1 MPFRKV
7 YGMGNTKP
15 EEGAYK
21 ENDATETFSGKA
33 QREAQNS
40 ASKANATDASHV
52 SSTSAAYGAS
62 TDASLNDAEKSSQ
75 PAARRKL
82 GKAWMFSLA
91 IITIAVVS
99 AIFATF
105 TGGPRQS
112 TPNAA
117 NTVSHKT
124 VTIGLKLAPTNLDIR
139 NQSGSSLDQLLIGN
153 VYEGLVARN
162 AKNQVSPSLAKSWEV
177 SKNGL
182 RYTFHL
188 RKNAA
193 FSNGHKLTAKDA
205 AWSFNELVSKQYRGS
220 NMVGKVESAKAKDD
234 YTFEITLKEPNAK
247 LLWAL
252 CSRSGLVFDRN
263 ASYDAKTQAVGSG
276 PYLIDKFVPNDR
288 VVLKANPRYK
298 GIHPAK
304 TSKIVVRY
312 FVDDNAAVDAL
323 SSGAVQA
330 LAPIS
335 GQLAK
340 PFKDDTK
347 RYVVRAGNGTDKFV
361 LAMNMKGERTKDKR
375 VREAIRYAIDH
386 KQIIAS
392 RGGTDVALGGP
403 IPSLDPGYED
413 LTKLYPHDLRRAK
426 ALMKE
431 AGFDESHPLQLSLTY
446 PNIYGTQLGDQLR
459 SQLKPAGIDLKVNV
473 VEFTTW
479 LQDVYK
485 NKQYDLSMVDHNE
498 SHDFGQWADPTYYY
512 GYDNKQVQD
521 LYAKAM
527 LSASESDSAKLLAEA
542 ARIISKDAP
551 ADWLFNYRVVTAK
564 VKALE
569 GMPFDMNQELLPLYN
584 LRLS

>member
-1 MPFRKV
+1 
-7 YGMGNTKP
+7 MGNAKP
-15 EEGAYK
+15 EEGVHE
-21 ENDATETFSGKA
+21 ENGATETFSGESYA
-33 QREAQNS
+33 SNSYDNASADS
-40 ASKANATDASHV
+40 ASK
-52 SSTSAAYGAS
+52 SST
-62 TDASLNDAEKSSQ
+62 DDSLNAAAKSNTSSKN
-75 PAARRKL
+75 RKL
-82 GKAWMFSLA
+82 SKPWLF
-91 IITIAVVS
+91 TIVIVAVVVIS
-99 AIFATF
+99 AIFATVTDPSLF
-105 TGGPRQS
+105 KSQ
-112 TPNAA
+112 NAA
-117 NTVSHKT
+117 STMSHKT
-124 VTIGLKLAPTNLDIR
+124 ITIGLKLAPTNLDIR

-162 AKNQVSPSLAKSWEV
+162 EKNQVSPSLAKSWEV
-177 SKNGL
+177 SKDGL

-188 RKNAA
+188 RKDSV

-252 CSRSGLVFDRN
+252 CSRAGLVFDKT
-263 ASYDAKTQAVGSG
+263 AKYDAKTQAVGSG
-276 PYLIDKFVPNDR
+276 PYLIEKFVPSDR

-304 TSKIVVRY
+304 TEKVVVRY

-323 SSGAVQA
+323 SSGAVKA

-340 PFKDDTK
+340 PFKDDSK

-361 LAMNMKGERTKDKR
+361 LAMNMNGERTKDAR
-375 VREAIRYAIDH
+375 VRKAIRYAIDH

-392 RGGTDVALGGP
+392 RGGTDLALGGP

-413 LTKLYPHDLRRAK
+413 LTKLYPHNIDRAK
-426 ALMKE
+426 SLMKD
-431 AGFDESHPLQLSLTY
+431 AGFDKSHPLKLSLTY

-459 SQLKPAGIDLKVNV
+459 SQLEAVGIDLRVNV

-527 LSASESDSAKLLAEA
+527 LCANEHESAKLLAKA

-564 VKALE
+564 VKNLE
-569 GMPFDMNQELLPLYN
+569 GMPFDMNQEILPLYN
-584 LRLS
+584 LRLTK

>member
-1 MPFRKV
+1 MPLRKV
-7 YGMGNTKP
+7 YGMSNSKP
-15 EEGAYK
+15 EESVHE
-21 ENDATETFSGKA
+21 ENGATEKFSGKTND
-33 QREAQNS
+33 EAN
-40 ASKANATDASHV
+40 K
-52 SSTSAAYGAS
+52 STSFAAS
-62 TDASLNDAEKSSQ
+62 TDSSLNEAEKYAYSGSK
-75 PAARRKL
+75 RKM
-82 GKAWMFSLA
+82 GKMWLFSLA
-91 IITIAVVS
+91 IVFIVVFS
-99 AIFATF
+99 AIFATL
-105 TGGPRQS
+105 TTS
-112 TPNAA
+112 NKPNKS
-117 NTVSHKT
+117 NSVSEISNKT
-124 VTIGLKLAPTNLDIR
+124 ISVGLKLAPTNLDIR

-162 AKNQVSPSLAKSWEV
+162 ATNQVVPSLAQSWEV
-177 SKNGL
+177 SKDGL
-182 RYTFHL
+182 RYTFHM
-188 RKNAA
+188 RKGAV
-193 FSNGHKLTAKDA
+193 FSNGDKLTAHDA
-205 AWSFNELVSKQYRGS
+205 EWSFNELIAKKYRGS

-252 CSRSGLVFDRN
+252 CSRSGLVFDKN
-263 ASYDAKTQAVGSG
+263 AKYDAKTQAVGSG

-298 GIHPAK
+298 GIHRAK
-304 TSKIVVRY
+304 TNKIVVRY

-323 SSGAVQA
+323 SSGSVQA

-340 PFKDDTK
+340 PFKDDSK
-347 RYVVRAGNGTDKFV
+347 RYDVSAGNGTDKFV

-375 VREAIRYAIDH
+375 VRKAIRYAIDH

-392 RGGTDVALGGP
+392 RGGTDLALGGP

-413 LTKLYPHDLRRAK
+413 LTKLYPHDLQRAK
-426 ALMKE
+426 ELMKE
-431 AGFDESHPLQLSLTY
+431 VGFDESHPMDLTLTY
-446 PNIYGTQLGDQLR
+446 PNIYGTQIGDQLR
-459 SQLKPAGIDLKVNV
+459 SQLKPIGINLKVNI

-527 LSASESDSAKLLAEA
+527 LCADPKESNKLLAKA
-542 ARIISKDAP
+542 ARIISEDAP

-564 VKALE
+564 VKNLE
-569 GMPFDMNQELLPLYN
+569 GMPFDMNQEILPLYN

>member
-1 MPFRKV
+1 
-7 YGMGNTKP
+7 MGNAKP
-15 EEGAYK
+15 EEGVHE
-21 ENDATETFSGKA
+21 ENGATETFSGESYA
-33 QREAQNS
+33 SNSYDNASADS
-40 ASKANATDASHV
+40 ASK
-52 SSTSAAYGAS
+52 SST
-62 TDASLNDAEKSSQ
+62 DDSLNAAAKESASSKN
-75 PAARRKL
+75 RKL
-82 GKAWMFSLA
+82 SKPWLF
-91 IITIAVVS
+91 TIAIVAIVVIS
-99 AIFATF
+99 AIFATVTDPSLF
-105 TGGPRQS
+105 KSQNAVS
-112 TPNAA
+112 TM
-117 NTVSHKT
+117 SHKT

-162 AKNQVSPSLAKSWEV
+162 EKNQVSPSLAKSWEV
-177 SKNGL
+177 SKDGL

-188 RKNAA
+188 RKDSV

-252 CSRSGLVFDRN
+252 CSRAGLVFDKT
-263 ASYDAKTQAVGSG
+263 AKYDAKTQAVGSG
-276 PYLIDKFVPNDR
+276 PYLIEKFVPSDR
-288 VVLKANPRYK
+288 VVLKANPSYK

-304 TSKIVVRY
+304 TEKVVIRY

-323 SSGAVQA
+323 SSGSVEA

-340 PFKDDTK
+340 PFKDDSK

-361 LAMNMKGERTKDKR
+361 LAMNMNGERTKDAR
-375 VREAIRYAIDH
+375 VRKAIRYAIDH

-392 RGGTDVALGGP
+392 RGGTDLALGGP

-413 LTKLYPHDLRRAK
+413 LTKLYPHNIDRAK

-431 AGFDESHPLQLSLTY
+431 AGFDKSHPLQLSLTY

-459 SQLKPAGIDLKVNV
+459 SQLEAVGIDLRVNV

-512 GYDNKQVQD
+512 GYNNSKVQD

-527 LSASESDSAKLLAEA
+527 LCANEHDSAKLLAKA
-542 ARIISKDAP
+542 ARIVSEDAP

-564 VKALE
+564 VKNLE
-569 GMPFDMNQELLPLYN
+569 GMPFDMNQEILPLYN
-584 LRLS
+584 LRLAK

>member
-1 MPFRKV
+1 
-7 YGMGNTKP
+7 MGNTKP
-15 EEGAYK
+15 EKGAYE
-21 ENDATETFSGKA
+21 ENDATKIVSGKNKN
-33 QREAQNS
+33 EAS
-40 ASKANATDASHV
+40 RVASFD
-52 SSTSAAYGAS
+52 SSTDS
-62 TDASLNDAEKSSQ
+62 SLNSAEKSSS
-75 PAARRKL
+75 ARSKYKI
-82 GKAWMFSLA
+82 GKMWMLSLV
-91 IITIAVVS
+91 IVVIAVFS
-99 AIFATF
+99 AIFATL
-105 TGGPRQS
+105 
-112 TPNAA
+112 TPKSNKSNSSSAMSYK
-117 NTVSHKT
+117 TVS
-124 VTIGLKLAPTNLDIR
+124 IGLKLAPTNLDIR

-153 VYEGLVARN
+153 VYEGLVARD
-162 AKNQVSPSLAKSWEV
+162 AKNQVSPSLAKSWEI
-177 SKNGL
+177 SKDGL

-188 RKNAA
+188 RKDSL

-205 AWSFNELVSKQYRGS
+205 EWSFNELVSKKYRGS

-263 ASYDAKTQAVGSG
+263 AKYDAKTQAVGSG
-276 PYLIDKFVPNDR
+276 PYLVDKFVPNDR

-304 TSKIVVRY
+304 TAKIVVRY
-312 FVDDNAAVDAL
+312 FVDDNAAIDAL
-323 SSGAVQA
+323 SSGSVQA

-340 PFKDDTK
+340 PFKDDAAH
-347 RYVVRAGNGTDKFV
+347 YDVHAGNGTDKFV

-392 RGGTDVALGGP
+392 RGGTDVPLGGP

-413 LTKLYPHDLRRAK
+413 LTNLYPHNVDRAK
-426 ALMKE
+426 ELMKK

-446 PNIYGTQLGDQLR
+446 PNIYGTQIGDQLR
-459 SQLKPAGIDLKVNV
+459 SQLKPVGIDLKVNV

-527 LSASESDSAKLLAEA
+527 LSANNDESEKLLAKA
-542 ARIISKDAP
+542 AKIVSEDAP

-564 VKALE
+564 VKNLE
-569 GMPFDMNQELLPLYN
+569 GMPFDMNQEILPLYN

>member
-1 MPFRKV
+1 MPLRKV
-7 YGMGNTKP
+7 YGMSNSKP
-15 EEGAYK
+15 EESVHE
-21 ENDATETFSGKA
+21 ENGATEKFSGKTND
-33 QREAQNS
+33 EAN
-40 ASKANATDASHV
+40 K
-52 SSTSAAYGAS
+52 STSFAAS
-62 TDASLNDAEKSSQ
+62 TDSSLNEAEKYAYSGSK
-75 PAARRKL
+75 RKM
-82 GKAWMFSLA
+82 GKIWLFSLA
-91 IITIAVVS
+91 IVLVVVFS
-99 AIFATF
+99 AIFATL
-105 TGGPRQS
+105 TTS
-112 TPNAA
+112 NKPNKS
-117 NTVSHKT
+117 NSVSEISNKTVS
-124 VTIGLKLAPTNLDIR
+124 IGLKLAPTNLDIR

-162 AKNQVSPSLAKSWEV
+162 DINQVVPSLAQSWEI
-177 SKNGL
+177 SKDGL
-182 RYTFHL
+182 RYTFHM
-188 RKNAA
+188 RKGAV
-193 FSNGHKLTAKDA
+193 FSNGDRLTAHDA
-205 AWSFNELVSKQYRGS
+205 EWSFNELIAKKYRGS

-252 CSRSGLVFDRN
+252 CSRSGLVFDKN
-263 ASYDAKTQAVGSG
+263 AKYDAKTQAVGSG

-298 GIHPAK
+298 GIHRAQ
-304 TSKIVVRY
+304 TNKIVVRY

-323 SSGAVQA
+323 SSGSVQA

-340 PFKDDTK
+340 PFKDDSK
-347 RYVVRAGNGTDKFV
+347 RYDVSAGNGTDKFV

-375 VREAIRYAIDH
+375 VRKAIRYAIDH

-392 RGGTDVALGGP
+392 RGGTDLALGGP

-413 LTKLYPHDLRRAK
+413 LTKLYLHDLQRAK
-426 ALMKE
+426 ELMKE
-431 AGFDESHPLQLSLTY
+431 VGFDESHPMDLTLTY
-446 PNIYGTQLGDQLR
+446 PNIYGTQIGDQLR
-459 SQLKPAGIDLKVNV
+459 SQLKPIGINLKVNI

-527 LSASESDSAKLLAEA
+527 LCANPKESDKLLAQA
-542 ARIISKDAP
+542 ARIISEDAP

-564 VKALE
+564 VKNLE
-569 GMPFDMNQELLPLYN
+569 GMSFDMNQEILPLYN

>member
-1 MPFRKV
+1 
-7 YGMGNTKP
+7 MGNAKP
-15 EEGAYK
+15 EEGVHE
-21 ENDATETFSGKA
+21 ENGATETFSGESYA
-33 QREAQNS
+33 SNSYDNASADS
-40 ASKANATDASHV
+40 ASK
-52 SSTSAAYGAS
+52 SST
-62 TDASLNDAEKSSQ
+62 DDSLNAAAKESASSKN
-75 PAARRKL
+75 RKL
-82 GKAWMFSLA
+82 SKPWLF
-91 IITIAVVS
+91 TIVIVAVVVIS
-99 AIFATF
+99 AIFATVTDPSLF
-105 TGGPRQS
+105 KSQ
-112 TPNAA
+112 NAA
-117 NTVSHKT
+117 STMSHKT
-124 VTIGLKLAPTNLDIR
+124 ITIGLKLAPTNLDIR

-162 AKNQVSPSLAKSWEV
+162 EKNQVSPSLAKSWEV
-177 SKNGL
+177 SKDGL

-188 RKNAA
+188 RKDSV

-252 CSRSGLVFDRN
+252 CSRAGLVFDKT
-263 ASYDAKTQAVGSG
+263 AKYDAKTQAVGSG
-276 PYLIDKFVPNDR
+276 PYLIEKFVPSDR

-304 TSKIVVRY
+304 TEKVVVRY

-323 SSGAVQA
+323 SSGAVKA

-340 PFKDDTK
+340 PFKDDSK

-361 LAMNMKGERTKDKR
+361 LAMNMNGERTKDAR
-375 VREAIRYAIDH
+375 VRKAIRYAIDH

-392 RGGTDVALGGP
+392 RGGTDLALGGP

-413 LTKLYPHDLRRAK
+413 LTKLYPHNIDRAK
-426 ALMKE
+426 SLMKD
-431 AGFDESHPLQLSLTY
+431 AGFDKSHPLKLSLTY

-459 SQLKPAGIDLKVNV
+459 SQLEAVGIDLRVNV

-527 LSASESDSAKLLAEA
+527 LCANEHESAKLLAKA

-564 VKALE
+564 VKNLE
-569 GMPFDMNQELLPLYN
+569 GMPFDMNQEILPLYN
-584 LRLS
+584 LRLTK

>member
-1 MPFRKV
+1 
-7 YGMGNTKP
+7 MGNAKP
-15 EEGAYK
+15 EEGVHE
-21 ENDATETFSGKA
+21 ENGATEIFSGESYA
-33 QREAQNS
+33 SNSCDNASADS
-40 ASKANATDASHV
+40 ASK
-52 SSTSAAYGAS
+52 SST
-62 TDASLNDAEKSSQ
+62 DDSLNAAAKSNTSSKN
-75 PAARRKL
+75 RKL
-82 GKAWMFSLA
+82 SKPWLF
-91 IITIAVVS
+91 TIVIVAVVVIS
-99 AIFATF
+99 AIFATVTDPSLF
-105 TGGPRQS
+105 KSQ
-112 TPNAA
+112 NAA
-117 NTVSHKT
+117 STMSHKT
-124 VTIGLKLAPTNLDIR
+124 ITIGLKLAPTNLDIR

-153 VYEGLVARN
+153 VYEGLVTRN
-162 AKNQVSPSLAKSWEV
+162 EKNQVSPSLAKSWEV
-177 SKNGL
+177 SKDGL

-188 RKNAA
+188 RKDSV

-252 CSRSGLVFDRN
+252 CYRAGLVFDKT
-263 ASYDAKTQAVGSG
+263 AKYDAKMQAVGSG
-276 PYLIDKFVPNDR
+276 PYLIEKFVPSDR

-304 TSKIVVRY
+304 TEKVVVRY

-323 SSGAVQA
+323 SSGAVKA

-340 PFKDDTK
+340 PFKDDSK

-361 LAMNMKGERTKDKR
+361 LAMNMNGERTKDAR
-375 VREAIRYAIDH
+375 VRKAIRYAIDH

-392 RGGTDVALGGP
+392 RGGTDLALGGP

-413 LTKLYPHDLRRAK
+413 LTKLYPHNIDRAK
-426 ALMKE
+426 SLMKD
-431 AGFDESHPLQLSLTY
+431 AGFDKSHPLKLSLTY

-459 SQLKPAGIDLKVNV
+459 SQLEAVGIDLRVNV

-512 GYDNKQVQD
+512 GYDSKQVQD

-527 LSASESDSAKLLAEA
+527 LCANEHDSAKLLAKA

-564 VKALE
+564 VKNLE
-569 GMPFDMNQELLPLYN
+569 GMPFDMNQEILPLYN
-584 LRLS
+584 LRLTK

>member
-15 EEGAYK
+15 EEGAHEVTGATK
-21 ENDATETFSGKA
+21 EFPGKTY
-33 QREAQNS
+33 ESKSNES
-40 ASKANATDASHV
+40 AKA
-52 SSTSAAYGAS
+52 SAAKASAVKAS
-62 TDASLNDAEKSSQ
+62 TDESLNDAASNA
-75 PAARRKL
+75 PRNRKL
-82 GKAWMFSLA
+82 SKPWF
-91 IITIAVVS
+91 ITIAIVAIVVIS
-99 AIFATF
+99 AIFATVTDKNLF
-105 TGGPRQS
+105 NS
-112 TPNAA
+112 KSA
-117 NTVSHKT
+117 VSEMSHKN

-139 NQSGSSLDQLLIGN
+139 NQSGSALDQLLIGN

-162 AKNQVSPSLAKSWEV
+162 SKNQVSPSLAKSWEI
-177 SKNGL
+177 SKDGL

-188 RKNAA
+188 RKNAV

-205 AWSFNELVSKQYRGS
+205 EWSFNELVSKQYRGS

-234 YTFEITLKEPNAK
+234 YTFEITLKEPNSK

-252 CSRSGLVFDRN
+252 CSRAGLVFDKTAN
-263 ASYDAKTQAVGSG
+263 YDAKTQAVGSG
-276 PYLIDKFVPNDR
+276 PYVIEKFVPSDR
-288 VVLKANPRYK
+288 VVLKANKRYK

-304 TSKIVVRY
+304 TEKVVVRY

-323 SSGAVQA
+323 SSGAVEA

-340 PFKDDTK
+340 PFKDDSK

-361 LAMNMKGERTKDKR
+361 LAMNMNGERTKDAR
-375 VREAIRYAIDH
+375 VRKAIRYAIDH

-392 RGGTDVALGGP
+392 RGGTDIPLGGP

-413 LTKLYPHDLRRAK
+413 LTKLYPHNIQRAK
-426 ALMKE
+426 QLMKE

-459 SQLKPAGIDLKVNV
+459 SQLKAAGIDLKVNV

-512 GYDNKQVQD
+512 GYNNKQVQD

-527 LSASESDSAKLLAEA
+527 LCANEHESYEMLKKA

-564 VKALE
+564 VKNLE
-569 GMPFDMNQELLPLYN
+569 GMPFDMNQEILPLYN

>member
-1 MPFRKV
+1 MPLRKV
-7 YGMGNTKP
+7 YGMANSKP
-15 EEGAYK
+15 EESVHE
-21 ENDATETFSGKA
+21 ENGATEKFSGKTND
-33 QREAQNS
+33 EAN
-40 ASKANATDASHV
+40 K
-52 SSTSAAYGAS
+52 STSFAAS
-62 TDASLNDAEKSSQ
+62 TDSSLNEAEKYAYSGSK
-75 PAARRKL
+75 RKM
-82 GKAWMFSLA
+82 GKMWLFSLA
-91 IITIAVVS
+91 IVFIVVFS
-99 AIFATF
+99 AIFATL
-105 TGGPRQS
+105 TTS
-112 TPNAA
+112 NKPNKS
-117 NTVSHKT
+117 NSVSEISNKT
-124 VTIGLKLAPTNLDIR
+124 ISVGLKLAPTNLDIR

-162 AKNQVSPSLAKSWEV
+162 ATNQVVPSLAQSWEV
-177 SKNGL
+177 SKDGL
-182 RYTFHL
+182 RYTFHM
-188 RKNAA
+188 RKGAV
-193 FSNGHKLTAKDA
+193 FSNGDKLTAHDA
-205 AWSFNELVSKQYRGS
+205 EWSFNELIAKKYRGS

-252 CSRSGLVFDRN
+252 CSRSGLVFDKN
-263 ASYDAKTQAVGSG
+263 AKYDAKTQAVGSG

-298 GIHPAK
+298 GIHRAK
-304 TSKIVVRY
+304 TNKIVVRY

-323 SSGAVQA
+323 SSGSVQA

-340 PFKDDTK
+340 PFKDDSK
-347 RYVVRAGNGTDKFV
+347 RYDVSAGNGTDKFV

-375 VREAIRYAIDH
+375 VRKAIRYAIDH

-392 RGGTDVALGGP
+392 RGGTDLALGGP

-413 LTKLYPHDLRRAK
+413 LTKLYPHDLQRAK
-426 ALMKE
+426 ELMKE
-431 AGFDESHPLQLSLTY
+431 VGFDESHPMDLTLTY
-446 PNIYGTQLGDQLR
+446 PNIYGTQIGDQLR
-459 SQLKPAGIDLKVNV
+459 SQLKPIGINLKVNI

-527 LSASESDSAKLLAEA
+527 LSTDSKESYKLLAKA
-542 ARIISKDAP
+542 ARIISEDAP
-551 ADWLFNYRVVTAK
+551 ADWLFNYRVTTAK
-564 VKALE
+564 IKNLE
-569 GMPFDMNQELLPLYN
+569 GMPFDMNQEILPLYN

>member
-1 MPFRKV
+1 
-7 YGMGNTKP
+7 MGNAKP
-15 EEGAYK
+15 EEGVHE
-21 ENDATETFSGKA
+21 ENGATETFSGESYTSNSYDNA
-33 QREAQNS
+33 SADS
-40 ASKANATDASHV
+40 ASK
-52 SSTSAAYGAS
+52 SST
-62 TDASLNDAEKSSQ
+62 DDSLNAAAKESASSKN
-75 PAARRKL
+75 RKL
-82 GKAWMFSLA
+82 SKPWLFTIVIVA
-91 IITIAVVS
+91 IVVIS
-99 AIFATF
+99 AIFATVTDPSLF
-105 TGGPRQS
+105 KSQNAVS
-112 TPNAA
+112 TM
-117 NTVSHKT
+117 SHKT

-162 AKNQVSPSLAKSWEV
+162 EKNQVSPSLAKSWEV
-177 SKNGL
+177 SKDGL
-182 RYTFHL
+182 HYTFHL
-188 RKNAA
+188 RKDSV

-252 CSRSGLVFDRN
+252 CSRAGLVFDKT
-263 ASYDAKTQAVGSG
+263 AKYDAKTQAVGSG
-276 PYLIDKFVPNDR
+276 PYLIEKFVQSDR

-304 TSKIVVRY
+304 TEKVVIRY

-323 SSGAVQA
+323 SSGSVEA

-340 PFKDDTK
+340 PFKDDSK

-361 LAMNMKGERTKDKR
+361 LAMNMNGERTKDAR
-375 VREAIRYAIDH
+375 VRKAIRYAIDH

-392 RGGTDVALGGP
+392 RGGTDLALGGP

-413 LTKLYPHDLRRAK
+413 LTKLYPHNIDRAK
-426 ALMKE
+426 SLMKD
-431 AGFDESHPLQLSLTY
+431 AGFDKSHPLQLSLTY

-459 SQLKPAGIDLKVNV
+459 SQLEAVGIDLRVNV

-512 GYDNKQVQD
+512 GYNNSKVQD

-527 LSASESDSAKLLAEA
+527 LCANEHDSAKLLAKA
-542 ARIISKDAP
+542 ARIISEDAP

-564 VKALE
+564 VKNLE
-569 GMPFDMNQELLPLYN
+569 GMPFDMNQEILPLYN
-584 LRLS
+584 LRLAK

>member
-1 MPFRKV
+1 MS
-7 YGMGNTKP
+7 NAKP
-15 EEGAYK
+15 EEGVHE
-21 ENDATETFSGKA
+21 ENGATETFSGESYTSNSYDNA
-33 QREAQNS
+33 SADS
-40 ASKANATDASHV
+40 ASK
-52 SSTSAAYGAS
+52 SST
-62 TDASLNDAEKSSQ
+62 DDSLNAAAKESASSKN
-75 PAARRKL
+75 RKL
-82 GKAWMFSLA
+82 SKPWLFTIVIVA
-91 IITIAVVS
+91 IVVIS
-99 AIFATF
+99 AIFATVTDPSLF
-105 TGGPRQS
+105 KSQTAVS
-112 TPNAA
+112 TM
-117 NTVSHKT
+117 SHKT

-162 AKNQVSPSLAKSWEV
+162 EKNQVSPSLAKSWDV
-177 SKNGL
+177 SKDGL

-188 RKNAA
+188 RKDSV

-252 CSRSGLVFDRN
+252 CSRAGLVFDKT
-263 ASYDAKTQAVGSG
+263 AKYDAKTQAVGSG
-276 PYLIDKFVPNDR
+276 PYLIEKFVPSDR

-304 TSKIVVRY
+304 TEKVVVRY

-323 SSGAVQA
+323 SSGSVEA

-340 PFKDDTK
+340 PFKDDSK

-361 LAMNMKGERTKDKR
+361 LAMNMNGERTKDAR
-375 VREAIRYAIDH
+375 VRKAIRYAIDH

-392 RGGTDVALGGP
+392 RGGTDLALGGP

-413 LTKLYPHDLRRAK
+413 LTKLYPHNIDRAK
-426 ALMKE
+426 ALMKD
-431 AGFDESHPLQLSLTY
+431 AGFDKSHPLQLSLTY
-446 PNIYGTQLGDQLR
+446 PNIYGTQIGDQLR
-459 SQLKPAGIDLKVNV
+459 SQLEAVGIDLRVNV

-512 GYDNKQVQD
+512 GYNNSKVQD

-527 LSASESDSAKLLAEA
+527 LCANEHDSAKLLAKA
-542 ARIISKDAP
+542 ARIVSEDAP

-564 VKALE
+564 VKNLE
-569 GMPFDMNQELLPLYN
+569 GMPFDMNQEILPLYN
-584 LRLS
+584 LRLAK

>member
-1 MPFRKV
+1 
-7 YGMGNTKP
+7 MGNTKP
-15 EEGAYK
+15 EEGAH
-21 ENDATETFSGKA
+21 EVTGATEEFSGKTC
-33 QREAQNS
+33 ES
-40 ASKANATDASHV
+40 ASYESAKASASN
-52 SSTSAAYGAS
+52 AS
-62 TDASLNDAEKSSQ
+62 TDESLNDAASNA
-75 PAARRKL
+75 PRNRKL
-82 GKAWMFSLA
+82 SKPWLFTIVIVA
-91 IITIAVVS
+91 IVVVS
-99 AIFATF
+99 AIFATVTDPNLF
-105 TGGPRQS
+105 RSQNVVS
-112 TPNAA
+112 TM
-117 NTVSHKT
+117 SHKT

-139 NQSGSSLDQLLIGN
+139 NQSGSALDQLLIGN

-162 AKNQVSPSLAKSWEV
+162 EKNQVSPSLAESWDV
-177 SKNGL
+177 SKDGL
-182 RYTFHL
+182 HYTFHL
-188 RKNAA
+188 RKDAV

-252 CSRSGLVFDRN
+252 CSRSGLVFDKT
-263 ASYDAKTQAVGSG
+263 AKYDAKTQAVGSG
-276 PYLIDKFVPNDR
+276 PYLIEKFVPNDR

-304 TSKIVVRY
+304 TEKVVVRY

-323 SSGAVQA
+323 SSGAVEA

-340 PFKDDTK
+340 PFKDDSK

-361 LAMNMKGERTKDKR
+361 LAMNMNGERTKDKR
-375 VREAIRYAIDH
+375 VRQAIRYAIDH

-413 LTKLYPHDLRRAK
+413 LTKLYPHDINRAK
-426 ALMKE
+426 ALMKD
-431 AGFDESHPLQLSLTY
+431 AGFDESHPLSLILTY

-512 GYDNKQVQD
+512 GYDNKQVQE

-527 LSASESDSAKLLAEA
+527 LSASESDSAKLLAKA

-564 VKALE
+564 VKNLE
-569 GMPFDMNQELLPLYN
+569 GMSFDMNQEILPLYN

>member
-1 MPFRKV
+1 
-7 YGMGNTKP
+7 MGNAKP
-15 EEGAYK
+15 EEGVHE
-21 ENDATETFSGKA
+21 ENGATETFSGESYA
-33 QREAQNS
+33 SNSYDNASADS
-40 ASKANATDASHV
+40 ASK
-52 SSTSAAYGAS
+52 SST
-62 TDASLNDAEKSSQ
+62 DDSLNAAAKSNTSSKN
-75 PAARRKL
+75 RKL
-82 GKAWMFSLA
+82 SKPWLF
-91 IITIAVVS
+91 TIVIVAVVVIS
-99 AIFATF
+99 AIFATVTDPSLF
-105 TGGPRQS
+105 KSQ
-112 TPNAA
+112 NAA
-117 NTVSHKT
+117 STMSHKT
-124 VTIGLKLAPTNLDIR
+124 ITIGLKLAPTNLDIR

-162 AKNQVSPSLAKSWEV
+162 EKNQVSPSLAKSWEV
-177 SKNGL
+177 SKDGL

-188 RKNAA
+188 RKDSV

-252 CSRSGLVFDRN
+252 CSRAGLVFDKT
-263 ASYDAKTQAVGSG
+263 AKYDAKTQAVGSG
-276 PYLIDKFVPNDR
+276 PYLIEKFVPSDR

-304 TSKIVVRY
+304 TEKVVVRY

-323 SSGAVQA
+323 SSGAVKA

-340 PFKDDTK
+340 PFKDDSK

-361 LAMNMKGERTKDKR
+361 LAMNMNGERTKDAR
-375 VREAIRYAIDH
+375 VRKAIRYAIDH

-392 RGGTDVALGGP
+392 RGGTDLALGGP

-413 LTKLYPHDLRRAK
+413 LTKLYPHNIDRAK
-426 ALMKE
+426 SLMKD
-431 AGFDESHPLQLSLTY
+431 AGFDKSHPLKLSLTY

-459 SQLKPAGIDLKVNV
+459 SQLEAVGIDLRVNV

-512 GYDNKQVQD
+512 GYDSKQVQD
-521 LYAKAM
+521 LYAKTM
-527 LSASESDSAKLLAEA
+527 LCANEHDSAKLLAKA

-564 VKALE
+564 VKNLE
-569 GMPFDMNQELLPLYN
+569 GMPFDMNQEILPLYN
-584 LRLS
+584 LRLTK

>member
-1 MPFRKV
+1 MS
-7 YGMGNTKP
+7 NAKP
-15 EEGAYK
+15 EEGVHE
-21 ENDATETFSGKA
+21 ENGATETFSGESYTSNSYDNA
-33 QREAQNS
+33 SADS
-40 ASKANATDASHV
+40 ASK
-52 SSTSAAYGAS
+52 SST
-62 TDASLNDAEKSSQ
+62 DDSLNAAAKESASSKN
-75 PAARRKL
+75 RKL
-82 GKAWMFSLA
+82 SKPWLFTIVIVA
-91 IITIAVVS
+91 IVVIS
-99 AIFATF
+99 AIFATVTDPSLF
-105 TGGPRQS
+105 KSQNAVS
-112 TPNAA
+112 TM
-117 NTVSHKT
+117 SHKT

-153 VYEGLVARN
+153 VYESLVARN
-162 AKNQVSPSLAKSWEV
+162 EKNQVSPSLAKSWDV
-177 SKNGL
+177 SKDGL

-188 RKNAA
+188 RKDSV

-252 CSRSGLVFDRN
+252 CSRAGLVFDKT
-263 ASYDAKTQAVGSG
+263 AKYDAKTQAVGSG
-276 PYLIDKFVPNDR
+276 PYLIEKFVQSDR

-304 TSKIVVRY
+304 TEKVVIRY

-323 SSGAVQA
+323 SSGSVEA

-340 PFKDDTK
+340 PFKDDSK

-361 LAMNMKGERTKDKR
+361 LAMNMNGERTKDAR
-375 VREAIRYAIDH
+375 VRKAIRYAIDH

-392 RGGTDVALGGP
+392 RGGTDLALGGP

-413 LTKLYPHDLRRAK
+413 LTKLYPHNIDRAK
-426 ALMKE
+426 ALMKD
-431 AGFDESHPLQLSLTY
+431 AGFDKSHPLQLSLTY

-459 SQLKPAGIDLKVNV
+459 SQLEAVGIDLRVNV

-512 GYDNKQVQD
+512 GYNNSKVQD

-527 LSASESDSAKLLAEA
+527 LCANEHDSAKLLAKA
-542 ARIISKDAP
+542 ARIVSEDAP

-564 VKALE
+564 VKNLE
-569 GMPFDMNQELLPLYN
+569 GMPFDMNQEILPLYN
-584 LRLS
+584 LRLAK

>member
-1 MPFRKV
+1 
-7 YGMGNTKP
+7 MGNAKP
-15 EEGAYK
+15 EEGVHE
-21 ENDATETFSGKA
+21 ENGATETFSGESYA
-33 QREAQNS
+33 SSSYDNASADS
-40 ASKANATDASHV
+40 ASK
-52 SSTSAAYGAS
+52 SST
-62 TDASLNDAEKSSQ
+62 DDSLNAAAKSNTSSKN
-75 PAARRKL
+75 RKL
-82 GKAWMFSLA
+82 SKPWLF
-91 IITIAVVS
+91 TIVIVAVVVIS
-99 AIFATF
+99 AIFATVTDPSLF
-105 TGGPRQS
+105 KSQ
-112 TPNAA
+112 NAA
-117 NTVSHKT
+117 STMSHKT
-124 VTIGLKLAPTNLDIR
+124 ITIGLKLAPTNLDIR

-162 AKNQVSPSLAKSWEV
+162 EKNQVSPSLAKSWEV
-177 SKNGL
+177 SKDGL

-188 RKNAA
+188 RKDSV

-252 CSRSGLVFDRN
+252 CSRAGLVFDKT
-263 ASYDAKTQAVGSG
+263 AKYDAKTQAVGSG
-276 PYLIDKFVPNDR
+276 PYLIEKFVPSDR

-304 TSKIVVRY
+304 TEKVVVRY

-323 SSGAVQA
+323 SSGAVKA

-340 PFKDDTK
+340 PFKDDSK

-361 LAMNMKGERTKDKR
+361 LAMNMNGERTKDAR
-375 VREAIRYAIDH
+375 VRKAIRYAIDH

-392 RGGTDVALGGP
+392 RGSTDLALGGP

-413 LTKLYPHDLRRAK
+413 LTKLYPHNIDRAK
-426 ALMKE
+426 SLMKD
-431 AGFDESHPLQLSLTY
+431 AGFDKSHPLKLSLTY

-459 SQLKPAGIDLKVNV
+459 SQLEAVGIDLRVNV

-512 GYDNKQVQD
+512 GYDSKQVQD

-527 LSASESDSAKLLAEA
+527 LCANEHESAKLLAKA

-564 VKALE
+564 VKNLE
-569 GMPFDMNQELLPLYN
+569 GMPFDMNQEILPLYN
-584 LRLS
+584 LRLTK

>member
-1 MPFRKV
+1 
-7 YGMGNTKP
+7 MGNAKP
-15 EEGAYK
+15 EEGVHE
-21 ENDATETFSGKA
+21 ENGATETFSGESYTSNSYDNA
-33 QREAQNS
+33 SADS
-40 ASKANATDASHV
+40 ASK
-52 SSTSAAYGAS
+52 SST
-62 TDASLNDAEKSSQ
+62 DDSLNAAAKESASSKN
-75 PAARRKL
+75 RKL
-82 GKAWMFSLA
+82 SKPWLFTIVIVA
-91 IITIAVVS
+91 IVVIS
-99 AIFATF
+99 AIFATVTDPSLF
-105 TGGPRQS
+105 KSQNAVS
-112 TPNAA
+112 TM
-117 NTVSHKT
+117 SHKT

-162 AKNQVSPSLAKSWEV
+162 EKNQVSPSLAKSWEV
-177 SKNGL
+177 SKDGL

-188 RKNAA
+188 RKDSV

-252 CSRSGLVFDRN
+252 CSRAGLVFDKT
-263 ASYDAKTQAVGSG
+263 AKYDAKTQAVGSG
-276 PYLIDKFVPNDR
+276 PYLIEKFVQSDR

-304 TSKIVVRY
+304 TEKVVIRY

-323 SSGAVQA
+323 SSGSVEA

-340 PFKDDTK
+340 PFKDDSK

-361 LAMNMKGERTKDKR
+361 LAMNMNGERTKDAR
-375 VREAIRYAIDH
+375 VRKAIRYAIDH

-392 RGGTDVALGGP
+392 RGSTDLALGGP

-413 LTKLYPHDLRRAK
+413 LTKLYPHNIDRAK
-426 ALMKE
+426 ALMKD
-431 AGFDESHPLQLSLTY
+431 AGFDKSHPLQLSLTY

-459 SQLKPAGIDLKVNV
+459 SQLEAVGIDLRVNV

-512 GYDNKQVQD
+512 GYNNSKVQD

-527 LSASESDSAKLLAEA
+527 LCANEHDSAKLLAKA
-542 ARIISKDAP
+542 ARIVSEDAP

-564 VKALE
+564 VKNLE
-569 GMPFDMNQELLPLYN
+569 GMPFDMNQEILPLYN
-584 LRLS
+584 LRLAK

>member
-1 MPFRKV
+1 
-7 YGMGNTKP
+7 MGNAKP
-15 EEGAYK
+15 EEGVHE
-21 ENDATETFSGKA
+21 ENGATETFSGESYA
-33 QREAQNS
+33 SNSYDNASADS
-40 ASKANATDASHV
+40 ASK
-52 SSTSAAYGAS
+52 SST
-62 TDASLNDAEKSSQ
+62 DDSLNAAAKESASSKN
-75 PAARRKL
+75 RKL
-82 GKAWMFSLA
+82 SKPWLFTIVIVA
-91 IITIAVVS
+91 IVVIS
-99 AIFATF
+99 AIFATVTDPSLF
-105 TGGPRQS
+105 KSQNAVS
-112 TPNAA
+112 TM
-117 NTVSHKT
+117 SHKT

-162 AKNQVSPSLAKSWEV
+162 EKNQVSPSLAKSWEV
-177 SKNGL
+177 SKDGL
-182 RYTFHL
+182 HYTFHL
-188 RKNAA
+188 RKHSV

-252 CSRSGLVFDRN
+252 CSRAGLVFDKT
-263 ASYDAKTQAVGSG
+263 AKYDAKTQAVGSG
-276 PYLIDKFVPNDR
+276 PYLIEKFVPSDR

-304 TSKIVVRY
+304 TEKVVIRY

-323 SSGAVQA
+323 SSGSVEA

-340 PFKDDTK
+340 PFKDDSK

-361 LAMNMKGERTKDKR
+361 LAMNMNGERTKDAR
-375 VREAIRYAIDH
+375 VRKAIRYAIDH

-392 RGGTDVALGGP
+392 RGGTDLALGGP

-413 LTKLYPHDLRRAK
+413 LTKLYPHNIDRAK
-426 ALMKE
+426 ALMKD
-431 AGFDESHPLQLSLTY
+431 AGFDKSHPLQLSLTY

-459 SQLKPAGIDLKVNV
+459 SQLEAVGIDLRVNV

-512 GYDNKQVQD
+512 GYNNSKVQD

-527 LSASESDSAKLLAEA
+527 LCANEHDSAKLLAKA
-542 ARIISKDAP
+542 ARIISEDAP

-564 VKALE
+564 VKNLE
-569 GMPFDMNQELLPLYN
+569 GMPFDMNQEILPLYN
-584 LRLS
+584 LRLAK

>member
-1 MPFRKV
+1 MS
-7 YGMGNTKP
+7 NAKP
-15 EEGAYK
+15 EEGVHE
-21 ENDATETFSGKA
+21 ENGATETFSGESYTSNSYDNA
-33 QREAQNS
+33 SADS
-40 ASKANATDASHV
+40 ASK
-52 SSTSAAYGAS
+52 SST
-62 TDASLNDAEKSSQ
+62 DDSLNAAAKESASSKN
-75 PAARRKL
+75 RKL
-82 GKAWMFSLA
+82 SKPWLFTIVIVA
-91 IITIAVVS
+91 IVVIS
-99 AIFATF
+99 AIFATVTDPSLF
-105 TGGPRQS
+105 KSQNAVS
-112 TPNAA
+112 TM
-117 NTVSHKT
+117 SHKT

-162 AKNQVSPSLAKSWEV
+162 EKNQVSPSLAKSWDV
-177 SKNGL
+177 SKDGL

-188 RKNAA
+188 RKDSV

-252 CSRSGLVFDRN
+252 CSRAGLVFDKT
-263 ASYDAKTQAVGSG
+263 AKYDAKTQAVGSG
-276 PYLIDKFVPNDR
+276 PYLIEKFVQSDR

-304 TSKIVVRY
+304 TEKVVIRY

-323 SSGAVQA
+323 SSGSVEA

-340 PFKDDTK
+340 PFKDDSK

-361 LAMNMKGERTKDKR
+361 LAMNMNGERTKDAR
-375 VREAIRYAIDH
+375 VRKAIRYAIDH

-392 RGGTDVALGGP
+392 RGGTDLALGGP

-413 LTKLYPHDLRRAK
+413 LTKLYPHNIDRAK
-426 ALMKE
+426 SLMKD
-431 AGFDESHPLQLSLTY
+431 AGFDKSHPLQLSLTY

-459 SQLKPAGIDLKVNV
+459 SQLEAVGIDLRVNV

-527 LSASESDSAKLLAEA
+527 LCANEHDSAKLLAKA
-542 ARIISKDAP
+542 ARIVSEDAP

-564 VKALE
+564 VKNLE
-569 GMPFDMNQELLPLYN
+569 GMPFDMNQEILPLYN
-584 LRLS
+584 LRLTK

>member
-1 MPFRKV
+1 MPLRKV
-7 YGMGNTKP
+7 YGMANSKP
-15 EEGAYK
+15 EESVHE
-21 ENDATETFSGKA
+21 ENGATEKFSGKTND
-33 QREAQNS
+33 EAN
-40 ASKANATDASHV
+40 K
-52 SSTSAAYGAS
+52 STSFAAS
-62 TDASLNDAEKSSQ
+62 TDSSLNEAEKYAYSGSK
-75 PAARRKL
+75 RKM
-82 GKAWMFSLA
+82 GKMWLFSLA
-91 IITIAVVS
+91 IVFIVVFS
-99 AIFATF
+99 AIFATL
-105 TGGPRQS
+105 TTS
-112 TPNAA
+112 NKPNKS
-117 NTVSHKT
+117 NSVSEISNKT
-124 VTIGLKLAPTNLDIR
+124 ISVGLKLAPTNLDIR

-162 AKNQVSPSLAKSWEV
+162 ATNQVVPSLAQSWEV
-177 SKNGL
+177 SKDGL
-182 RYTFHL
+182 RYTFHM
-188 RKNAA
+188 RKGAV
-193 FSNGHKLTAKDA
+193 FSNGDKLTAHDA
-205 AWSFNELVSKQYRGS
+205 EWSFNELIAKKYRGS

-252 CSRSGLVFDRN
+252 CSRSGLVFDKN
-263 ASYDAKTQAVGSG
+263 AKYDAKTQAVGSG

-298 GIHPAK
+298 GIHRAK
-304 TSKIVVRY
+304 TNKIVVRY

-323 SSGAVQA
+323 SSGSVQA

-340 PFKDDTK
+340 PFKDDSK
-347 RYVVRAGNGTDKFV
+347 RYDVSAGNGTDKFV

-375 VREAIRYAIDH
+375 VRKAIRYAIDH

-392 RGGTDVALGGP
+392 RGGTDLALGGP

-413 LTKLYPHDLRRAK
+413 LTKLYPHDLQRAK
-426 ALMKE
+426 ELMKE
-431 AGFDESHPLQLSLTY
+431 VGFDESHPMDLTLTY
-446 PNIYGTQLGDQLR
+446 PNIYGTQIGDQLR
-459 SQLKPAGIDLKVNV
+459 SQLKPIGINLKVNI

-527 LSASESDSAKLLAEA
+527 LCADPKESNKLLAKA
-542 ARIISKDAP
+542 ARIISEDAP

-564 VKALE
+564 VKNLE
-569 GMPFDMNQELLPLYN
+569 GMPFDMNQEILPLYN

>member
-1 MPFRKV
+1 MS
-7 YGMGNTKP
+7 NAKP
-15 EEGAYK
+15 EEGVHE
-21 ENDATETFSGKA
+21 ENGATETFSGESYTSNSYDNA
-33 QREAQNS
+33 SADS
-40 ASKANATDASHV
+40 ASK
-52 SSTSAAYGAS
+52 SST
-62 TDASLNDAEKSSQ
+62 DDSLNAAAKESASSKN
-75 PAARRKL
+75 RKL
-82 GKAWMFSLA
+82 SKPWLFTIVIVA
-91 IITIAVVS
+91 IVVMS
-99 AIFATF
+99 AIFATVTDPSLF
-105 TGGPRQS
+105 KSQNAVS
-112 TPNAA
+112 TM
-117 NTVSHKT
+117 SHKT

-162 AKNQVSPSLAKSWEV
+162 EKNQVSPSLAKSWDV
-177 SKNGL
+177 SKDGL

-188 RKNAA
+188 RKDSV

-252 CSRSGLVFDRN
+252 CSRAGLVFDKT
-263 ASYDAKTQAVGSG
+263 AKYDAKTQAVGSG
-276 PYLIDKFVPNDR
+276 PYLIEKFVQSDR

-304 TSKIVVRY
+304 TEKVVIRY

-323 SSGAVQA
+323 SSGSVEA

-340 PFKDDTK
+340 PFKDDSK

-361 LAMNMKGERTKDKR
+361 LAMNMNGERTKDAR
-375 VREAIRYAIDH
+375 VRKAIRYAIDH

-392 RGGTDVALGGP
+392 RGGTDLALGGP

-413 LTKLYPHDLRRAK
+413 LTKLYPHNIDRAK
-426 ALMKE
+426 ALMKD
-431 AGFDESHPLQLSLTY
+431 AGFDKSHPLQLSLTY

-459 SQLKPAGIDLKVNV
+459 SQLEAVGIDLRVNV

-512 GYDNKQVQD
+512 GYNNSKVQD

-527 LSASESDSAKLLAEA
+527 LCANEHDSAKLLAKA
-542 ARIISKDAP
+542 ARIVSEDAP

-564 VKALE
+564 VKNLE
-569 GMPFDMNQELLPLYN
+569 GMPFDMNQEILPLYN
-584 LRLS
+584 LRLAK